1 MQQHMTFIDV
11 CAGIGGIS
19 LGLERAGMTCIGQIE
34 IDDYCTEIL
43 KKHWPI
49 VPRWRDITTIS
60 TTSLPPSDVI
70 TGGYPCQPFSVAG
83 KRKGAKDDRHLWPFV
98 CGIVASVRP
107 AWCLFENV
115 AGHVSL
121 GLDTVL
127 SDLESLGYASQ
138 PLIVPACAVDAPHR
152 RDRVWILAH
161 ADGFRW
167 TQRGTEP
174 ERRTGEPLS
183 VCGCPP
189 LANSE
194 SASLWTGLFPK
205 DETGEWWRRFDHGGG
220 QERERERERE
230 REALFRRQRRPRKPR
245 TRRFHLR
252 KQRGTTWPD
261 I

>member
-127 SDLESLGYASQ
+127 SDLEAKGYAAGAF
-138 PLIVPACAVDAPHR
+138 IIPACAVDAPHR
-152 RDRVWILAH
+152 RDRCVIVAN
-161 ADGFRW
+161 
-167 TQRGTEP
+167 
-174 ERRTGEPLS
+174 TGGIGYKGAKRLS
-183 VCGCPP
+183 ENIEKIV
-189 LANSE
+189 
-194 SASLWTGLFPK
+194 T
-205 DETGEWWRRFDHGGG
+205 
-220 QERERERERE
+220 
-230 REALFRRQRRPRKPR
+230 
-245 TRRFHLR
+245 
-252 KQRGTTWPD
+252 GTTRAFGTIAQFPNGIDWMQRARESNQYH
-261 I
+261 